1 MALWHLRSNKKP
13 TGGRLQR
20 NRKKR
25 RTDRGSMFT
34 ETKIGSKLLRKKR
47 VTGGSFKHRLAS
59 VDAVN
64 VADPK
69 TGKVQR
75 VPVVSVKSSEANP
88 HHVRRNIIT
97 MGAIVETKIGTA
109 KVTSRP
115 GQDGIVNAV
124 LVEGKK

>member
-1 MALWHLRSNKKP
+1 LRSKKKP
-13 TGGRLQR
+13 SGGRLQR
-20 NRKKR
+20 VRKKR
-25 RTDRGSMFT
+25 RNDRGSMFI
-34 ETKIGSKLLRKKR
+34 ETKIGKNLVRKKR
-47 VTGGSFKHRLAS
+47 VTGGSVKLRLAS
-59 VDAVN
+59 VDSVN

-88 HHVRRNIIT
+88 HYVRRNIIT
-97 MGAIVETKIGTA
+97 MGALVETKIGTA

-124 LVEGKK
+124 LVEEKK